1 LWEVDTGNPKMTLGE
16 SARFG
21 FLSVA
26 FSPDGKMLAGGTVN
40 GGIYLWETRT
50 GKRRETVKRRA
61 THRQSNVRS
70 MRFFPDGKTLATGT
84 GREIWFWDIETGKRK
99 RAREWHGSLHNMV
112 FSPDGKTLV
121 GRDPHLIVR
130 LREALAGTHNETLEQ
145 HGISSMA
152 YSPDDSILA
161 SGSEEGT
168 ILLWERIP
176 TTK

>member
-1 LWEVDTGNPKMTLGE
+1 MTLGE

-70 MRFFPDGKTLATGT
+70 MRFFPDGKTLATG
-84 GREIWFWDIETGKRK
+84 D
-99 RAREWHGSLHNMV
+99 RAR
-112 FSPDGKTLV
+112 DLV
-121 GRDPHLIVR
+121 LGYRDWET
-130 LREALAGTHNETLEQ
+130 EAGA
-145 HGISSMA
+145 
-152 YSPDDSILA
+152 
-161 SGSEEGT
+161 
-168 ILLWERIP
+168 
-176 TTK
+176 